1 MLDAADLIIVNKSD
15 LRGARTAVAEIEA
28 RIRGNAKKQILM
40 RTQANKHRDP
50 GVDQLF
56 NFLFDE

>member
-1 MLDAADLIIVNKSD
+1 MGV
-15 LRGARTAVAEIEA
+15 RTAVAEIEA
-28 RIRGNAKKQILM
+28 RIRGNKKKQTLV

-56 NFLFDE
+56 EILFGG